1 MRNGFYKATSTR
13 KPYQG
18 KHVVALA
25 ALCLLNIGCAGFR
38 SCGPDD
44 TWFGPDKV
52 QHLAATAVIG
62 ATATT
67 IATPDQDRDAAA
79 AIGFG
84 TALAVGLG
92 KEAYDL
98 QVKRTCW
105 SWKDLAWDLLGASL
119 GATLA
124 AQAAD

>member
-13 KPYQG
+13 KPYRG
-18 KHVVALA
+18 KYVVVLA
-25 ALCLLNIGCAGFR
+25 ALCLLNIGCAGLR
-38 SCGPDD
+38 RCGPDD
-44 TWFGPDKV
+44 TWFGHDKAK
-52 QHLAATAVIG
+52 HLFATAAIS

-67 IATPDQDRDAAA
+67 IAAQDRDRDEAA

-84 TALAVGLG
+84 TAMAVGLG

-98 QVKRTCW
+98 HVKETCW
-105 SWKDLAWDLLGASL
+105 SWRDLAWDALGASL

-124 AQAAD
+124 AQTTD